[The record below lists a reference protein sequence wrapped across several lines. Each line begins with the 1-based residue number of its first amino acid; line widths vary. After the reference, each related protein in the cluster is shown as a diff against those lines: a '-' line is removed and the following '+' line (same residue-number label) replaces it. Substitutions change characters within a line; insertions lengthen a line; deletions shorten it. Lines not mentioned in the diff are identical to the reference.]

1 MAYRTH
7 IQNIGWAPWHY
18 DKEISGTSGLGYRLE
33 AIEIQLVGADADRFD
48 VYYRVHC
55 QNFGWMGW
63 AKNGEMAGTSGYGY
77 RLEAIQIEVVPK
89 GTYFSVDAAEQPA
102 SLVQP

>member
-77 RLEAIQIEVVPK
+77 RLEKQSRSRSSQS
-89 GTYFSVDAAEQPA
+89 TYFSVDAAEQPA